1 MNSIFLTPATAVLNV
16 LMPTLLALVPDDIMT
31 SAVDKLLDSI
41 EDAIANSATPIDDA
55 LVLPVIAALRNK
67 LRVPD
72 ND

>member
-41 EDAIANSATPIDDA
+41 ENAIANSATPIDDA